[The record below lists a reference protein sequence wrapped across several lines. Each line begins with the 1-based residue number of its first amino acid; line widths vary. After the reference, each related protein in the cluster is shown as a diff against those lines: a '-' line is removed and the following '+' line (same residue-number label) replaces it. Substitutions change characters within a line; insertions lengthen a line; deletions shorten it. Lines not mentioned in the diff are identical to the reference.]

1 MRHEERGKRKESL
14 LAYRGGSGIG
24 GGSLLWLILLLLLV
38 LAVPALAQ
46 SPAAQRPAAHSD
58 SDVAREAIGQLRSPY
73 CPGLMLEVCPSGQA
87 EMLRDSIRMLAQQGQ
102 RANQI
107 VEWMIANHGEEW
119 RAVPKRSGAGLWA
132 WVLPPLALLFGV
144 GLVAAKLRSMRTREE
159 TSGVRATE
167 MTDTDRDRLAAALR
181 EWEHAEETGE

>member
-1 MRHEERGKRKESL
+1 M
-14 LAYRGGSGIG
+14 A
-24 GGSLLWLILLLLLV
+24 LLLLLV
-38 LAVPALAQ
+38 LTGPALAQ
-46 SPAAQRPAAHSD
+46 SPAVQRPPSHPD
-58 SDVAREAIGQLRSPY
+58 SDVARAAIGQLRSPY

-87 EMLRDSIRMLAQQGQ
+87 EMLRDSIRMLAQEG
-102 RANQI
+102 RSASHI

-144 GLVAAKLRSMRTREE
+144 GVVAAKLRSMRSREE
-159 TSGVRATE
+159 TVGSESAE
-167 MTDTDRDRLAAALR
+167 MTEADRDRLATALR